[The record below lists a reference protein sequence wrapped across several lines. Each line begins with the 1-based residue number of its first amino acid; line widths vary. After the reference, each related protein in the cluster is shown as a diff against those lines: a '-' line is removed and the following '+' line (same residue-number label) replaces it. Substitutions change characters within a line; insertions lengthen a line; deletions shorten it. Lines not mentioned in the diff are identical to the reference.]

1 MVLVGEPYPEKEGVG
16 IPEPLTWCPYPGCVV
31 FQNAK
36 ALKAKKEDGNKAF
49 KEGNYKLAYELYTE
63 ALGIDPNNIKTN
75 AKLYCNR
82 GTVNSK
88 VRSGHHAGGLFISGL
103 IPQQWL
109 LISRS
114 LILESRHF
122 SWGSWSH
129 PVLFCA
135 CTIVGSVPSCQ
146 RN

>member
-1 MVLVGEPYPEKEGVG
+1 MVSESKLECFWLACPVKLGVG
-16 IPEPLTWCPYPGCVV
+16 TPEPLTWCPYPRCVV

-88 VRSGHHAGGLFISGL
+88 VRSGCCAGDFFLS
-103 IPQQWL
+103 Q
-109 LISRS
+109 
-114 LILESRHF
+114 
-122 SWGSWSH
+122 
-129 PVLFCA
+129 VLFL
-135 CTIVGSVPSCQ
+135 SM
-146 RN
+146 

>member
-1 MVLVGEPYPEKEGVG
+1 MLSETKLEKLCLKTLTQQNKVFH
-16 IPEPLTWCPYPGCVV
+16 IPEPLTYRPYPGCIF

-88 VRSGHHAGGLFISGL
+88 VRNGHLA
-103 IPQQWL
+103 
-109 LISRS
+109 
-114 LILESRHF
+114 
-122 SWGSWSH
+122 
-129 PVLFCA
+129 
-135 CTIVGSVPSCQ
+135 GSV
-146 RN
+146 